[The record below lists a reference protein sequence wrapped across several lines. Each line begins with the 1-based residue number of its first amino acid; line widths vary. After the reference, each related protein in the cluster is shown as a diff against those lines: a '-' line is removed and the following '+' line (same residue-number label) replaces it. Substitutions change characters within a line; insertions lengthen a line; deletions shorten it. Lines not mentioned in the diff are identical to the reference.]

1 MASSSSSSS
10 LGRISVLKSCIES
23 SSAASSSGGSFY
35 YYQKN
40 RNLKF
45 NPKKQQQMRIV
56 AQGCSTSNVDGR
68 AAVNSDSSSSMTNGY
83 LDTVFG
89 TELKKKQKQQRQD
102 NGVIREIKVGID
114 GEQQQVPKISAD
126 KLDEWMEF
134 SVPEIVKNI
143 GDAPL
148 LVQIYSS
155 MSKGVQGLSSIG
167 SSSSP
172 SSSPAAAAK
181 QIPVLEKMKADAKS
195 WTGVTKRWEEGSPVP
210 DGIILVEQLKAED
223 EKDESEVTGEDV
235 SDGSGSTKTWGV
247 VIQGRGV
254 ESASSCYILKT
265 CRVGSSLGFCTHFC
279 LARAKCFGESA
290 DLQLKNSWLLGH

>member
-10 LGRISVLKSCIES
+10 LGRISILKSCIES

-45 NPKKQQQMRIV
+45 NQQKQQQQMRIV
-56 AQGCSTSNVDGR
+56 AQGCSTSISSSN
-68 AAVNSDSSSSMTNGY
+68 SSSSSTKNGY
-83 LDTVFG
+83 LDTVFA
-89 TELKKKQKQQRQD
+89 TESKKNEKKQRQD

-114 GEQQQVPKISAD
+114 GEQQQQVPKISAD

-167 SSSSP
+167 SSSS
-172 SSSPAAAAK
+172 SPAAAAK

-210 DGIILVEQLKAED
+210 DGIILVEQLKTHED
-223 EKDESEVTGEDV
+223 EKDESEVIGDDV

>member
-10 LGRISVLKSCIES
+10 LGRISILKSCIES

-35 YYQKN
+35 YYQN

-45 NPKKQQQMRIV
+45 NQQKQQQMRIV
-56 AQGCSTSNVDGR
+56 AQGCSTSNVDR
-68 AAVNSDSSSSMTNGY
+68 RSAVSSDSSSSSMTNGY

-102 NGVIREIKVGID
+102 NEVIREIKVGID
-114 GEQQQVPKISAD
+114 GEQQEVPKISAD

-167 SSSSP
+167 SSSSS
-172 SSSPAAAAK
+172 SSSPAAARP
-181 QIPVLEKMKADAKS
+181 IPVLEKMKADAKS

-223 EKDESEVTGEDV
+223 AKDESEVIGDDV